1 MYILAGMLAIG
12 LIANAFV
19 RPLPE
24 KWFMSDAEV
33 ATLQAKTAAA
43 NAGPTGSFGIG
54 RGGLDAKAA
63 LAWAA
68 VGIPLLWGVWVTVKS
83 SLVLFG

>member
-24 KWFMSDAEV
+24 KWFMPDAEV
-33 ATLQAKTAAA
+33 AALQAKTAAA

-54 RGGLDAKAA
+54 RGGFDAKAA

-83 SLVLFG
+83 SLALFG